1 MVPWSTKGE
10 PGEYVPNRSI
20 NVKGIWG
27 EIQDKLPKLRLRVQQ
42 IVEEGDK
49 EAKIATAQSTEV
61 RDKAWT
67 PLKKK
72 SISSCNEP
80 CKSHHNKHT
89 HPCGFHVLFC
99 YESEELGGNSFS
111 PVEWG
116 MVAVCNQRTWILPC
130 IRCDQGQVNL
140 FLYLLKKKDNSSCL
154 LHRIFRWTLVKSLCK
169 V

>member
-61 RDKAWT
+61 RDKA
-67 PLKKK
+67 
-72 SISSCNEP
+72 
-80 CKSHHNKHT
+80 
-89 HPCGFHVLFC
+89 
-99 YESEELGGNSFS
+99 
-111 PVEWG
+111 
-116 MVAVCNQRTWILPC
+116 
-130 IRCDQGQVNL
+130 
-140 FLYLLKKKDNSSCL
+140 
-154 LHRIFRWTLVKSLCK
+154 
-169 V
+169 